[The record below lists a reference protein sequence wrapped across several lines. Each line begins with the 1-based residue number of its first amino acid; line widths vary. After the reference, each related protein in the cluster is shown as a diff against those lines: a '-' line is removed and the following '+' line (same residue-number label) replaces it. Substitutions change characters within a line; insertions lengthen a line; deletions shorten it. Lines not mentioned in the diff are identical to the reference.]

1 MKARKVKHSA
11 VYGAF
16 RKALEKTPDWR
27 RDPLVP
33 HLPEVGRNVCMGC
46 MTGNPWYMALPHVDG
61 PACSKWA
68 GREAEC
74 VA

>member
-1 MKARKVKHSA
+1 MKPRKPKHSA

-27 RDPLVP
+27 RDSMMP
-33 HLPEVGRNVCMGC
+33 HRPEVGRNVCMGC
-46 MTGNPWYMALPHVDG
+46 LTAKDRLSPLPHVDG

-68 GREAEC
+68 ESA
-74 VA
+74 A